1 MRSKRKKNVINL
13 ITRISVVGIAAITA
27 ALIILL
33 SAFNGIESMI
43 ESLYSEFDTDLTIRP
58 AIGKTFNEGQF
69 DKKWL
74 KTEGVN
80 TYSFGIEETVVLKK
94 DKKWTNAQLYAVDN
108 KYLEITDME
117 NHIINGEAKLQNK
130 GVDLGIIG
138 ATLLDKLDGYI
149 PENIGYER
157 VVLYV
162 PKNDIKIRPG
172 KNPFRAKVLDLSG
185 RINYNKEVNEQ
196 AIIVPLKLGQEL
208 LDAEDRL
215 SAVYIDVKDEFASSD
230 VKEDIQQKVGDQF
243 IVKTNYEKNEL
254 IYKTSKSERIIVLII
269 LLFIFVLAAFNL
281 VASLTMLFVEKSD
294 DVKTMQSFGASKSML
309 FKIFFFEGLLISAK
323 GIIIGMLLGYL
334 VSWLQIQF
342 NLIEMPNS
350 GGVAF
355 PVVISWKD
363 GVLIFSLVAILS
375 TLFSYFPVR
384 YLIRKNVPEV

>member
-172 KNPFRAKVLDLSG
+172 KSPFRAKVLDLSG

-230 VKEDIQQKVGDQF
+230 VKEELQQKVGNQF
-243 IVKTNYEKNEL
+243 IIKTNYEKNEL